1 MESET
6 ITPAP
11 NSLGAVIDLI
21 QHLRGEGGCPWD
33 RKQTPQSLTVYLI
46 EEMYELVDAIASGD
60 AQAVC
65 EELGDVVFQVLFLA
79 ELFRESGSFDLDNV
93 VQHNVEKMVRRH
105 PHVFGEKKVTST
117 AAIRA
122 NWHAIKK
129 EEQKANGNN
138 RETSV
143 LDSIPA
149 SLPALMR
156 SYRVSERA
164 ARTGFDWADL
174 REVMGKVE
182 EEWAEFKAAVEQ
194 ISDDATRDKA
204 AVEFGDIIF
213 TLSNVARF
221 VGFHP
226 ETALTAAINKFERRF
241 RFMEHAFSDQG
252 SDIESASREEMDGA
266 WETAKDATAGEEQA
280 DSAEGRQEKEN

>member
-11 NSLGAVIDLI
+11 NSLGAVMALI
-21 QHLRGEGGCPWD
+21 QRLRGEDGCPWD
-33 RKQTPQSLTVYLI
+33 QKQTPQSLAVYLI
-46 EEMYELVDAIASGD
+46 EEMYELVDAVSSGNV
-60 AQAVC
+60 QSVC
-65 EELGDVVFQVLFLA
+65 EELGDVIFQVLFLS
-79 ELFRESGSFDLDNV
+79 ELYSESDSFDLDTV
-93 VQHNVEKMVRRH
+93 VQHNIEKMIRRH

-117 AAIRA
+117 ADIRD

-129 EEQKANGNN
+129 EEQKAN
-138 RETSV
+138 RRAQASV

-164 ARTGFDWADL
+164 ARTGFDWNDL
-174 REVMGKVE
+174 TEVMAKVE
-182 EEWAEFKAAVEQ
+182 EEWGEFKTAVEQ
-194 ISDDATRDKA
+194 IRDEDSRHMA

-226 ETALTAAINKFERRF
+226 ETALTAAINKFEQRF
-241 RFMEHAFSDQG
+241 RSMEQAFNHQG
-252 SDIESASREEMDGA
+252 GELETASREEMDRA
-266 WETAKDATAGEEQA
+266 WETAKEET
-280 DSAEGRQEKEN
+280 SSSL